1 MNAEGAGGGEAT
13 NGRASGVPLGARAE
27 PPGDGAGAPIP
38 HLRRAANALTGLRL
52 VAAPLIAFAV
62 HEGASLFALALFV
75 LAVVTDLLD
84 GRLARRSGGGSPLGG
99 FLDHATDATFVSLGL
114 LAYAAAGSVPL
125 LLPPLI
131 VAAFAQYALD
141 SRALQGSALRASA
154 LGRWNGIAY
163 FVLLGV
169 PVVRD
174 GVGIGWPPDALV
186 RGLGWALVATTL
198 LSMAL
203 RLRRRHA

>member
-1 MNAEGAGGGEAT
+1 MDAAGGGEAT
-13 NGRASGVPLGARAE
+13 TGRSKDALAGAQAGASGG
-27 PPGDGAGAPIP
+27 GAGAPIP
-38 HLRRAANALTGLRL
+38 HLRRVANALTGLRL
-52 VAAPLIAFAV
+52 AAAPGIAFAV
-62 HEGASLFALALFV
+62 HEGASLLALAIFV

-84 GRLARRSGGGSPLGG
+84 GRLARRSGGGSRLGG

-131 VAAFAQYALD
+131 AAAFAQYALD

-163 FVLLGV
+163 FALLGV

-174 GVGIGWPPDALV
+174 GAGIGWPPDGLV
-186 RGLGWALVATTL
+186 RGLGWARVATTL

-203 RLRRRHA
+203 RLRSRRA